1 METSIIHNRKVTVMK
16 RLLLLLGIVYA
27 FFALPMY
34 SQDITEDETDMLV
47 YASSTAVQSDYLYV
61 DVSGVGNVTFTMPS
75 EKTVVCNGGN
85 KYAQIPVKYGTVPGV
100 GVLVTFSVSKLANV
114 ITSDGQTFSV
124 TPNETKQILIQNLS
138 YPQITIRF

>member
-1 METSIIHNRKVTVMK
+1 MKTIYYKII
-16 RLLLLLGIVYA
+16 LGVIFILTPFWLHAQNY
-27 FFALPMY
+27 F
-34 SQDITEDETDMLV
+34 DETDILV
-47 YASSTAVQSDYLYV
+47 DATSAVQSEYLYV
-61 DVSGVGNVTFTMPS
+61 DVSGVGNVAFTMPA
-75 EKTVVCNGGN
+75 EQTVVCNGGN

-138 YPQITIRF
+138 YPQISIRF